1 MVNESS
7 LAFTE
12 DENKIRKRWL
22 FFSIGLPNLILV
34 CSMFFNLIFAM
45 LSSDYMKLFW
55 TFLVFL
61 ALMVSVYINYYCA
74 YKNPGTKLLFLMIV
88 GSSLSLL
95 ILPINLFDKEILDS
109 MESSLIFSL
118 LMFGMAFFNVA
129 LLYYSYKLRQ
139 INKKMKAR
147 KMERL
152 AVVH

>member
-118 LMFGMAFFNVA
+118 MMFGMAFFNVA